1 MIISHNR
8 LYFLKYGSDQ
18 LKKKKSLGKK
28 KPTGKAYTRGMFTL
42 IQTHINNV
50 HINTGIQFKSESLK
64 LSIIIPVLS

>member
-8 LYFLKYGSDQ
+8 LYFFKYGSDQ
-18 LKKKKSLGKK
+18 FKTKKLRKK
-28 KPTGKAYTRGMFTL
+28 KPPGKVYTCGMSTL
-42 IQTHINNV
+42 IQVHINNV

>member
-8 LYFLKYGSDQ
+8 LSFLKYGSDQ
-18 LKKKKSLGKK
+18 FKTKKLRKKKTYRKSVH
-28 KPTGKAYTRGMFTL
+28 MWNVH
-42 IQTHINNV
+42 IQVHINNV